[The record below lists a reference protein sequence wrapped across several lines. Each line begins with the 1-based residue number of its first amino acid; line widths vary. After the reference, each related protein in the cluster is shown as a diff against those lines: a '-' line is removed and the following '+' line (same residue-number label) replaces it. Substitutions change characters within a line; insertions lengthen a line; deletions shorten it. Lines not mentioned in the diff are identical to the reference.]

1 MNAGSAFWPRARAR
15 QQQRCRPLL
24 PAQIAR
30 LLAFTALASFG
41 ALHWGSLVEPAAS
54 AELLATLAAS
64 VAAAVVLRVVAR
76 RRPPAHVRAAAMLLG
91 GAVLL
96 LVAFAAGG
104 VAPRLLLDPHAWK
117 DLGTGIGHGLG
128 ALPSLLVPYSGPDE
142 WTRSVIVAGGAMLIA
157 GAALLA
163 FAVRRDGAVGYP
175 LAAAV
180 ALATLYAV
188 AIIQRRADRPFLAG
202 AAFALLL
209 ALFLWL
215 ERVERRSAGLAAAA
229 VGTAVLLA
237 LVVSPR
243 IDADRALLN
252 YEQIAQ
258 SLSRSPTTQYDW
270 DHHYGPLSWPRDGRE
285 VLRVRA
291 SARAYWKAVNLVG
304 FDGTGWVKTAERDPG
319 ASVPPTRDRSW
330 LENIRV
336 TIRALRSS
344 QFVAAGTTLRI
355 GDTPRPYIRSA
366 PGQFETSGQ
375 PLRRGQAYDAEV
387 YVPRPTAAMMG
398 GAGTAYP
405 KELNADYG
413 FIGLPPVRPA
423 GEQRLAALPFW
434 GQRVAPSVTTQRDEA
449 IRSSPYAPTYAL
461 AQRLRAGSANPYEYM
476 RAIERFLRRDFA
488 YTERPRR
495 SAVPLAA
502 FLFGARAGYCQQFSG
517 AMALLLRMGGV
528 PARVAAGFSPG
539 VFDAQRHEY
548 VVRDVDAHSWVEVY
562 FPGIGWVTR
571 DPTPAVSPA
580 RSQIADLAVAGTD
593 APVTIGGAGERAA
606 GAKADPGSARGSGA
620 GGAEDGPALPAEA
633 IAALGLLLALVLV
646 LVLVLRRGRR
656 RGRRGRSN
664 DEEIAELRRA
674 LERSGR
680 APQPHLTLEVLAQ
693 RFAGTLAEGY
703 ARRLAAA
710 RYGYGAS
717 RPSRAQRAGLRREL
731 AAGLGLRGHLRAWWA
746 LPPRVRR
753 R

>member
-1 MNAGSAFWPRARAR
+1 MNARAVLWPARARAR
-15 QQQRCRPLL
+15 QQQRRTPLL

-41 ALHWGSLVEPAAS
+41 ALHWGRLVEPSAS

-64 VAAAVVLRVVAR
+64 VAAAVVLRAVAQR
-76 RRPPAHVRAAAMLLG
+76 HPSARVRAAAMLLAA
-91 GAVLL
+91 AVLL
-96 LVAFAAGG
+96 VVAFAAAG
-104 VAPRLLLDPHAWK
+104 VAPRLLLNPHAWK
-117 DLGTGIGHGLG
+117 DLGTGIGHGLS

-142 WTRSVIVAGGAMLIA
+142 WTRSVIVAGGATLIA
-157 GAALLA
+157 AGALLA

-175 LAAAV
+175 LAAAI

-291 SARAYWKAVNLVG
+291 PARAYWKAVNLVG
-304 FDGTGWVKTAERDPG
+304 FDGTGWVKTAERDQRV
-319 ASVPPTRDRSW
+319 SVPPAPDRSW
-330 LENIRV
+330 LEKIHV

-344 QFVAAGTTLRI
+344 QFVAAGTTLQI
-355 GDTPRPYIRSA
+355 SDSPRPSMPSA

-375 PLRRGQAYDAEV
+375 PLRRGQAYRAEV
-387 YVPRPTAAMMG
+387 YVPRPTAAMMKA
-398 GAGTAYP
+398 AGTAYP
-405 KELNADYG
+405 EELNADYG
-413 FIGLPPVRPA
+413 VIGLPPVAPT

-434 GQRVAPSVTTQRDEA
+434 GQRVARSVTTQRDEA
-449 IRSSPYAPTYAL
+449 ILSSPYARTYAL
-461 AQRLRAGSANPYEYM
+461 AQRLRAGAANPYQYM
-476 RAIERFLRRDFA
+476 RAIERHLRRNFA

-502 FLFGARAGYCQQFSG
+502 FLFVARAGYCQQFSG

-539 VFDAQRHEY
+539 VLDAQRHEY

-571 DPTPAVSPA
+571 DPTPAVAPA
-580 RSQIADLAVAGTD
+580 RSQTSDRAVAGTD

-606 GAKADPGSARGSGA
+606 GAKADPGRAGGSGA
-620 GGAEDGPALPAEA
+620 AGGTHGPALPAEA
-633 IAALGLLLALVLV
+633 IAAVGLLALALVGVLV
-646 LVLVLRRGRR
+646 LAVRRSRR
-656 RGRRGRSN
+656 ERSD

-680 APQPHLTLEVLAQ
+680 APQPHLTLEALAQ

-710 RYGYGAS
+710 RYGYGAD

-746 LPPRVRR
+746 LPPRARR